1 MTANVETLFTES
13 DGLSIA
19 YQVWGDGP
27 RNLVLVPGM
36 ISHLEASMENP
47 GYLQWMTA
55 LSSVARLVT
64 FDKRGNGMS
73 DRIQGTPTLEERVM
87 DIEAVMD
94 VTEMTSATVIAF
106 SEGASLAC
114 VYAAMRPERVER
126 LALCGGYAQ
135 GRLTRGYLTPESLK
149 IALKQFRENWGKLYK
164 PHPFSAFGPSEDD
177 TEAQEA
183 WAHFQRMSATPITVA
198 NLFELAARIDI
209 RELLP
214 SISQPTLVI
223 HREFEE
229 PNGADC
235 AQDFLRLMPSTK
247 YKTIPGHEHVPW
259 EGDVDSYAAAIVE
272 FVTGEAPATIQPKRT
287 LATVLFSDLVAS
299 TSQQARIGDESWRD
313 LMNRHD
319 DICANQISRHGGHLV
334 KFTGDGVLAT
344 FSSPTSALA
353 CAGSL
358 REALS
363 AIDLNARFGA
373 HTGEIEIRGEDIS
386 GLGVVIAARV
396 MGQAQEGQVLASD
409 LTRQLMLGAP
419 FEFQDQGEHELKGV
433 PSTWRLHA
441 VSPTN

>member
-1 MTANVETLFTES
+1 MTTSVETLFTES

-36 ISHLEASMENP
+36 ISHLEASMEHP

-55 LSSVARLVT
+55 LSSAGRLAT

-73 DRIQGTPTLEERVM
+73 DRIQGTPTLEERMM
-87 DIEAVMD
+87 DIEAVMNAAN
-94 VTEMTSATVIAF
+94 MTSATIIAF

-114 VYAAMRPERVER
+114 VYAAMHPKRVER

-135 GRLTRGYLTPESLK
+135 GRLTRGYLTPESLE
-149 IALKQFRENWGKLYK
+149 IALTQFRENWGKPYQ
-164 PHPFSAFGPSEDD
+164 PHPFSELGPSPDD
-177 TEAQEA
+177 AEAQDA

-198 NLFELAARIDI
+198 NLFELAAWIDI

-214 SISQPTLVI
+214 SISQSTLVI
-223 HREFEE
+223 HRETEE

-235 AQDFLRLMPSTK
+235 ANDFLRLMPNTE

-259 EGDVDSYAAAIVE
+259 EGDVESYATAIVE
-272 FVTGEAPATIQPKRT
+272 FVTGAPPVTMQPTRT
-287 LATVLFSDLVAS
+287 LATVLFSDLVES
-299 TSQQARIGDESWRD
+299 TSQQARIGDDRWRD

-319 DICANQISRHGGHLV
+319 DICATQISRHGGHLV

-353 CAGSL
+353 CAGSVQQ
-358 REALS
+358 ALS

-373 HTGEIEIRGEDIS
+373 HTGEIEIRGDDIS
-386 GLGVVIAARV
+386 GLGVVVAARV
-396 MGQAQEGQVLASD
+396 MGQAQNGQVLASD

-419 FEFQDQGEHELKGV
+419 FQFKDCGEHELKGV
-433 PSTWRLHA
+433 PNTWRLHA
-441 VSPTN
+441 VSPAH

>member
-1 MTANVETLFTES
+1 MTASVETLFTEN

-36 ISHLEASMENP
+36 ISHLEAFMEHP
-47 GYLQWMTA
+47 GYLQWMTS
-55 LSSVARLVT
+55 LSSAGRLVT

-73 DRIQGTPTLEERVM
+73 DRIQGTPTLEERMM

-94 VTEMTSATVIAF
+94 VADMPSATIIAF

-114 VYAAMRPERVER
+114 VYAAMRPQRVER

-135 GRLTRGYLTPESLK
+135 GRLTRGYLTPESLEL
-149 IALKQFRENWGKLYK
+149 ALAQFRENWGKPYK
-164 PHPFSAFGPSEDD
+164 PHPFSEFGPSQDD
-177 TEAQEA
+177 AEAQEA

-198 NLFELAARIDI
+198 NLFELAAWIDI

-214 SISQPTLVI
+214 SISQSTLVI
-223 HREFEE
+223 HRETEE
-229 PNGADC
+229 ANGADC
-235 AQDFLRLMPSTK
+235 AQDFLRLMPKTE

-259 EGDVDSYAAAIVE
+259 EGDVESYAAAIVE
-272 FVTGEAPATIQPKRT
+272 FVTGAAPVTTQPTRT
-287 LATVLFSDLVAS
+287 LTTVLFSDLVES
-299 TSQQARIGDESWRD
+299 TSQQARIGDDRWRD

-319 DICANQISRHGGHLV
+319 DICATQISRHGGHLV
-334 KFTGDGVLAT
+334 KFTGDGVVAT
-344 FSSPTSALA
+344 FSSPTSALT
-353 CAGSL
+353 CAGSV

-373 HTGEIEIRGEDIS
+373 HTGEIEMRGDDIS
-386 GLGVVIAARV
+386 GLGVVVAARV
-396 MGQAQEGQVLASD
+396 MGQAKDGQVLTSD

-419 FEFQDQGEHELKGV
+419 FQFQDCGEHELKGV
-433 PSTWRLHA
+433 PNKWRLHE
-441 VSPTN
+441 VSPAS